1 MHMIMLEYINK
12 IILVLYLAF
21 LELIRYQKFNDY
33 FLLKGKMTWFVK
45 ANAELERHLSMVAIP
60 KLIKCYDCDKNFH
73 RDELVCDCSTSPMA
87 AYGAAVQAQGL
98 LRSFHEKKIFF
109 LHHQLFVYIFML
121 LQVDTVNTEIV
132 NVIVWRLIQDWNT
145 DLKRWPIFK
154 INPYYISHF
163 VYFVMNNV

>member
-1 MHMIMLEYINK
+1 
-12 IILVLYLAF
+12 
-21 LELIRYQKFNDY
+21 
-33 FLLKGKMTWFVK
+33 MTWFVK

-98 LRSFHEKKIFF
+98 LCSFHEKKKFF
-109 LHHQLFVYIFML
+109 FFTFFHQLFVYIFML

>member
-21 LELIRYQKFNDY
+21 LELIRYQKSNDY

-98 LRSFHEKKIFF
+98 FPSFTVVQKIKKV
-109 LHHQLFVYIFML
+109 Q
-121 LQVDTVNTEIV
+121 DKKTREIE
-132 NVIVWRLIQDWNT
+132 
-145 DLKRWPIFK
+145 
-154 INPYYISHF
+154 
-163 VYFVMNNV
+163 